1 MEKYEIKDVTASVQ
15 VEKGY
20 NDAVANNYKY
30 YRAISAKGNVYGWN
44 AKERKLFKDGIGSV
58 TVDGEIWYL
67 NEQYI
72 EPIEEVEVPEEIA
85 EEIPEEIVE
94 ETPAEVE
101 EVVEDTITAEVVI
114 PEDVDY
120 QALYENAVAKAGAF
134 GEQLAEKDRQIE
146 FAEAKYAKLEAEF
159 AEYKSIVDKFFSLK
173 GE

>member
-58 TVDGEIWYL
+58 TVDGEIWYR
-67 NEQYI
+67 NEEYF
-72 EPIEEVEVPEEIA
+72 EPVKEVEIPEIT
-85 EEIPEEIVE
+85 EEIVE
-94 ETPAEVE
+94 ETPVEVE

-114 PEDVDY
+114 PEVDY
-120 QALYENAVAKAGAF
+120 QALYENAVAEAGAF

-146 FAEAKYAKLEAEF
+146 FAEAKYSKLEAEF

>member
-72 EPIEEVEVPEEIA
+72 EPIEEVEIP
-85 EEIPEEIVE
+85 EIPEEIVE
-94 ETPAEVE
+94 ETPVEVE
-101 EVVEDTITAEVVI
+101 EVVEEAVTAEVVI
-114 PEDVDY
+114 PEVEIVAVDY
-120 QALYENAVAKAGAF
+120 QALYKNAIEEAGAF
-134 GEQLAEKDRQIE
+134 GEQLAEKDKQIE

>member
-20 NDAVANNYKY
+20 NDAVFNNYKY

-72 EPIEEVEVPEEIA
+72 EPIEEVEIPEIT
-85 EEIPEEIVE
+85 EEIVE
-94 ETPAEVE
+94 ETPVEVE

-114 PEDVDY
+114 PEVVDY

>member
-20 NDAVANNYKY
+20 NDAVFNNYKY

-72 EPIEEVEVPEEIA
+72 EPIEEVE
-85 EEIPEEIVE
+85 IPEITEETVE
-94 ETPAEVE
+94 ETPVEVE

-114 PEDVDY
+114 PEVVDY
-120 QALYENAVAKAGAF
+120 QALYENAVAEAGAF

>member
-20 NDAVANNYKY
+20 NDAVFNNYKY

-44 AKERKLFKDGIGSV
+44 AKEKKLFKDGIGSV

-72 EPIEEVEVPEEIA
+72 EPIEEVEIPEIT
-85 EEIPEEIVE
+85 EEIVE
-94 ETPAEVE
+94 ETPVEVE

-114 PEDVDY
+114 PEVVDY